1 MKSIMH
7 FRNAKFKN
15 IMKKLLTVLFVA
27 SLATAFTSCKKDFV
41 CECTLDGQKTETPIN
56 DSKKSDAQNAC
67 DALDVTAKG
76 AGALIGDANAGCSL
90 K

>member
-27 SLATAFTSCKKDFV
+27 SLATAFTSCK
-41 CECTLDGQKTETPIN
+41 
-56 DSKKSDAQNAC
+56 
-67 DALDVTAKG
+67 
-76 AGALIGDANAGCSL
+76 
-90 K
+90 